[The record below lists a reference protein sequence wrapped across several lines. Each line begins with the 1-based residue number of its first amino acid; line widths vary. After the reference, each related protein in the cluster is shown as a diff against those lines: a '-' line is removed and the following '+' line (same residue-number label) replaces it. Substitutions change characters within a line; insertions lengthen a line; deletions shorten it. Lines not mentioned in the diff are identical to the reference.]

1 MDRIDELEKR
11 LKDLEDERELRELLT
26 RYSFNADLARNQEYV
41 DLYTYDD
48 NGSGAID
55 LTDMGAERFQGPEK
69 MMEFISTLG
78 MLSAITGTHH
88 AVPTMFY
95 IDGDD
100 AIGEGYSQTIVRTM
114 DGPDRH
120 GEDEPPIHPLDV
132 QIVHAN
138 YSRWTFKRING
149 AWKIKER
156 YCALLGSERAGEAI
170 IVANG

>member
-41 DLYTYDD
+41 DLYTYDE

-69 MMEFISTLG
+69 MMEFISTMG

-100 AIGEGYSQTIVRTM
+100 AIGEGYSFVINHEE
-114 DGPDRH
+114 DGTF
-120 GEDEPPIHPLDV
+120 I
-132 QIVHAN
+132 INHAN
-138 YSRWTFKRING
+138 FSRWTFKRVG
-149 AWKIKER
+149 GEWKIVER
-156 YCALLGSERAGEAI
+156 DVKLLGSQDATKLFTETLK
-170 IVANG
+170 